1 MLFDLLISVTK
12 KNGFIPE
19 KLGRDIGHRGRES
32 MVTAGHV
39 VCRVRKRRQ
48 VNGGT
53 YLASSFLFG
62 SLWYPNPWNG
72 ATACPQTHRGCL
84 LGEPK
89 ASPME
94 LKLNSHNVHTFDKV

>member
-1 MLFDLLISVTK
+1 MLFDLLISVTKK

-32 MVTAGHV
+32 MVPAGHI
-39 VCRVRKRRQ
+39 VCRVRKQRQ

-62 SLWYPNPWNG
+62 S
-72 ATACPQTHRGCL
+72 
-84 LGEPK
+84 
-89 ASPME
+89 
-94 LKLNSHNVHTFDKV
+94 